1 MQRSTTLRK
10 NNLKLESTSLM
21 SDETLRQE
29 LRRMRAT
36 KRASPNNNDP
46 RKDHLLLIGFCL
58 FALAGLFYRYWPSE
72 QATQMA
78 TVVQPVLSTSPKN
91 LAATSLH
98 LAMVKP
104 RPVPNEQL
112 RQPKQAF
119 TPQEPCITEAPS
131 PRAYE
136 PNVYLEQLVG
146 SMSCIIVKTQAPVQ
160 DTVYT
165 TQNCYVQIP
174 FEGTVSGAQ
183 ESLNLSVYSNQPEN
197 YKNDRPVFEEPLLLE
212 KTGANQRYALKA
224 MLTLPPGLYYFVI
237 ENKEEKTIAVGKFK
251 VG

>member
-1 MQRSTTLRK
+1 MQRPTTLRK
-10 NNLKLESTSLM
+10 NNSISESTSLM

-36 KRASPNNNDP
+36 KRAAPNGDP
-46 RKDHLLLIGFCL
+46 RKDHLFLIGFCL
-58 FALAGLFYRYWPSE
+58 FALTGLFYRFWPTD
-72 QATQMA
+72 QPTQMA
-78 TVVQPVLSTSPKN
+78 AVVQPVLSTSTKN
-91 LAATSLH
+91 LAAKSLP
-98 LAMVKP
+98 LTVTKP
-104 RPVPNEQL
+104 RPVPNENL
-112 RQPKQAF
+112 NEKKYTF
-119 TPQEPCITEAPS
+119 TPQEPCVTEAPS

-136 PNVYLEQLVG
+136 PNVYLEQVAG

-165 TQNCYVQIP
+165 AQNCYVQIP
-174 FEGTVSGAQ
+174 FEGTVSGTQ

-197 YKNDRPVFEEPLLLE
+197 YENDRPIYEEPLLLE
-212 KTGANQRYALKA
+212 KTGTNQRYALKA

-237 ENKEEKTIAVGKFK
+237 ENKQEKTVAVGKFK